1 MPTPEQTTIVVIGDS
16 ITKGGNIA
24 CEHRFTTLVQ
34 AELTKQLGRPIAVA
48 NAGVDADTSELARDR
63 LDRDALAQRPD
74 YVVIMFGVND
84 AGFFRPET
92 PDAPAD
98 TPRVALDAFRAN
110 LADMAC
116 RVARHGA
123 HPVLATP
130 VPMSRH
136 YWLAHLPF
144 YVENG
149 LNFLV
154 KQYAE
159 AVREVASGLHTPLID
174 VCRAFLECP
183 GTGELIPDGVHPDE
197 RGHRLVA
204 DVYVR
209 RLTRILSQ

>member
-1 MPTPEQTTIVVIGDS
+1 MPNPKQTTLVVIGDS
-16 ITKGGNIA
+16 ITRGGNVA
-24 CEHRFTTLVQ
+24 QKRRFTTLVQ
-34 AELTKQLGRPIAVA
+34 AELAEKLGRPVTVI
-48 NAGVDADTSELARDR
+48 NAGVDADTSKLARER
-63 LDRDALAQRPD
+63 LDRDALALQPD

-92 PDAPAD
+92 PETPAD
-98 TPRVALDAFRAN
+98 TPRVPLDAFRAN
-110 LADMAC
+110 LANMAC

-130 VPMSRH
+130 VPMSPH

-144 YVENG
+144 YAGNG

-159 AVREVASGLHTPLID
+159 AVREAAKGLHTPLID
-174 VCRAFLECP
+174 VCKAFLKRPE
-183 GTGELIPDGVHPDE
+183 TGDYIPDGIHPDE

-209 RLTRILSQ
+209 RLTRILGK